1 MIYGVVMAGGKG
13 ERFWP
18 LSRESQP
25 KQMLKIT
32 SDKTMLQETID
43 RVVDFIPL
51 PRIRIVTGEELRD
64 SISGTIG
71 YLTGDNFITEPFGRN
86 TCMTIGLAAAH
97 LSHEDPDAIMV
108 VLSCDHNISPTEG
121 LIELLEA
128 GCHVASDQDCLIT
141 IGISPTRA
149 ETGYG
154 YIEQADLYDRYGRV
168 SIYQITKFKEK
179 PDRVTAQQY
188 YYDRKHLWNSGMF
201 IWSTT
206 SILSAI
212 RRYQPEMAELVDEY
226 SATIGTDKEAD
237 ARRHLYKSCERVSID
252 VAILEQADNVLV
264 IKGDIMWDDVG
275 SWRALERLR
284 KLDRD
289 NNVIQGDVLA
299 VETYES
305 TIYNDSDGIVAT
317 LGVSDLVIVRSGD
330 IVMVTHRSRSDEMVK
345 ILNSMRARDGYE
357 RYL

>member
-25 KQMLKIT
+25 KQLLKIT

-51 PRIRIVTGEELRD
+51 PRIKIVTSEDLREP
-64 SISGTIG
+64 ISGKIS
-71 YLTGDNFITEPFGRN
+71 YLKDDNFITEPFGRN

-121 LIELLEA
+121 LIELLKA
-128 GCHVASDQDCLIT
+128 GCHVASDKDCLIT

-154 YIEQADLYDRYGRV
+154 YIEQAELYDKYGSV
-168 SIYQITKFKEK
+168 SIFRITQFKEK
-179 PDRVTAQQY
+179 PDRVAAQQY

-201 IWSTT
+201 IWSTK
-206 SILSAI
+206 SILEAI
-212 RRYQPEMAELVDEY
+212 HRYQPEMAALLDEY
-226 SATIGTDKEAD
+226 STAIGTDKEIG
-237 ARRHLYKSCERVSID
+237 ARRHLYKSCENVSID

-275 SWRALERLR
+275 SWRALERIR
-284 KLDRD
+284 RLDQD
-289 NNVIQGDVLA
+289 NNVVHGSVLS

-305 TIYNDSDGIVAT
+305 TIYNDSDGIIAT
-317 LGVSDLVIVRSGD
+317 LGVSDLVIVRSGN
-330 IVMVTHRSRSDEMVK
+330 IVMVAHKSRADEMTR
-345 ILNSMRARDGYE
+345 ILQSMRAREGYDE
-357 RYL
+357 YL